1 MLTKLE
7 EEIVSKYV
15 DRFIDGLRMDVVSL
29 DGSRAI
35 TMQSESRIEI
45 VDKDFLIDK
54 SKEYDVV
61 LSHPVED
68 NFFIPNE
75 IDYYETKIV
84 LDFDRKD
91 GFKITNFVD
100 AGVVDSASVPLD
112 DPMITDNC
120 LCNLI
125 NWMCFDLRYQKLEP
139 EVKTAIDVFFAQ
151 NSSPEYEAMKMR
163 IGPFIGISGR
173 NNFG

>member
-15 DRFIDGLRMDVVSL
+15 DRFIDGLRMDVVNL
-29 DGSRAI
+29 DGSRVI

-54 SKEYDVV
+54 SKEYEVV
-61 LSHPVED
+61 LRHPVED
-68 NFFIPNE
+68 NSFIPNE

-112 DPMITDNC
+112 DPRITDNC
-120 LCNLI
+120 LRNLMS
-125 NWMCFDLRYQKLEP
+125 WMCFDLRYQKLEP
-139 EVKTAIDVFFAQ
+139 EVKTVIDVFLSTAG
-151 NSSPEYEAMKMR
+151 NSDFENIKNR
-163 IGPFIGISGR
+163 ITPFFGIK
-173 NNFG
+173 

>member
-15 DRFIDGLRMDVVSL
+15 DRFIDGLRMDVVNL
-29 DGSRAI
+29 DGSRII

-54 SKEYDVV
+54 SKEYEVV
-61 LSHPVED
+61 LRHPVED
-68 NFFIPNE
+68 NSFIPNE

-100 AGVVDSASVPLD
+100 AGVVDSDSVPIY
-112 DPMITDNC
+112 DPRITDNC
-120 LCNLI
+120 LRNLM

-139 EVKTAIDVFFAQ
+139 EVKTAIDVFLSTAG
-151 NSSPEYEAMKMR
+151 SSDFENLKNR
-163 IGPFIGISGR
+163 IAPFFGIK
-173 NNFG
+173 

>member
-61 LSHPVED
+61 LRHPVED
-68 NFFIPNE
+68 NFFIPNC
-75 IDYYETKIV
+75 
-84 LDFDRKD
+84 
-91 GFKITNFVD
+91 
-100 AGVVDSASVPLD
+100 
-112 DPMITDNC
+112 C
-120 LCNLI
+120 L
-125 NWMCFDLRYQKLEP
+125 
-139 EVKTAIDVFFAQ
+139 
-151 NSSPEYEAMKMR
+151 
-163 IGPFIGISGR
+163 
-173 NNFG
+173 

>member
-15 DRFIDGLRMDVVSL
+15 DRFIDGLRMDVVLL
-29 DGSRAI
+29 DGSRVI
-35 TMQSESRIEI
+35 TEQSDSRIVI

-54 SKEYDVV
+54 SREYEVV
-61 LSHPVED
+61 LRNPVED
-68 NFFIPNE
+68 YFFIPQE
-75 IDYYETKIV
+75 IDYYETQID

-100 AGVVDSASVPLD
+100 AGVVDSYSVPIY

-125 NWMCFDLRYQKLEP
+125 NWMCFDLKYQELEP
-139 EVKTAIDVFFAQ
+139 EVKTAIDLFFAQ
-151 NSSPEYEAMKMR
+151 NSSPEYEAMKIRLGPFMR
-163 IGPFIGISGR
+163 INGR
-173 NNFG
+173 K